1 MLILEVEK
9 ESKGTAE
16 ACFVQLVASELKN
29 SQDSKG
35 KIESQI
41 KKIYSGPQSRK
52 ESDVSGTQ
60 D

>member
-1 MLILEVEK
+1 MLMLEVEK

-41 KKIYSGPQSRK
+41 KKNLFRSSIKKRK
-52 ESDVSGTQ
+52 
-60 D
+60 